1 MSQTEANYPISI
13 DSALLAELRRLEI
26 RTRRS
31 VDSDMLGDYRS
42 AFRGTGLTFSDLREY
57 QPGDDVRHI
66 HWKAT
71 ARSKVPYVKNYE
83 EERQLRILLAIDTS
97 ASMNFGSPKSKAQR
111 AIEFCALLSTLAYK
125 SGDIFG
131 ITLFSSEIHQSLVPK
146 GGRSQLQRVF
156 LTLLSEEKN
165 LNQKTSIDALSKHV
179 IDCHRQSTLIF
190 IISDFLMPDFEQQL
204 RTLSTKH
211 DLILVHL
218 QDLLDFDLLAPVA
231 PVDTTQ
237 VKAEGGT
244 LRTLT
249 ELLKPRAKGILRLT
263 DYETGKE
270 RAVDLSS
277 SRVRRS
283 LKALE
288 EKRLGRLELLARN
301 ARADIIHI
309 TDSPLRPLQDL
320 MSTRTRRY

>member
-1 MSQTEANYPISI
+1 MSDTDANYPISI
-13 DSALLAELRRLEI
+13 DSALLAELKRLEI

-31 VDSDMLGDYRS
+31 VDNDMLGDYRS

-97 ASMNFGSPKSKAQR
+97 SSMNFGSPKSKAQR
-111 AIEFCALLSTLAYK
+111 AIEFCSLISTLAYK

-131 ITLFSSEIHQSLVPK
+131 VTLFSSEIHQSLTPK

-156 LTLLSEEKN
+156 LTLLSKEDN

-179 IDCHRQSTLIF
+179 IERHRQSTLIF
-190 IISDFLMPDFEQQL
+190 IISDFLMPDFDQHL

-218 QDLLDFDLLAPVA
+218 QDLLDFDLLSPVA
-231 PVDTTQ
+231 PSSSPLANS
-237 VKAEGGT
+237 KGASILT
-244 LRTLT
+244 LAKWF
-249 ELLKPRAKGILRLT
+249 KPGPKGIVRLT

-288 EKRLGRLELLARN
+288 ERRVAKLESLARN

-309 TDSPLRPLQDL
+309 TDNPLRPLQDL